1 MLPPAGRREPCRL
14 IRVAGAMG
22 ERRPRRASLLHRLV
36 FSRQKRDPHRE
47 LSRTRR
53 SPRSR
58 RAVGVPTPS
67 VVGLETRWKQRIAA
81 ARGGSQPLRPRIGR
95 FLGVRQQT
103 AEHGSPLGTF
113 HTREVAGSKP
123 AAPIQG
129 GLGSNQRHR
138 SPSGL
143 AVVRAQHDERS
154 LDHAIGGKSS
164 TSTAGPAICEVPGQT
179 DREILPVHPRSPGS
193 RCRPPNTRGRSRGGA
208 STGAATRPSK
218 PPGLRK

>member
-36 FSRQKRDPHRE
+36 FSRQQGDPHRE

-53 SPRSR
+53 GPRSR
-58 RAVGVPTPS
+58 RAVGVATPS

-81 ARGGSQPLRPRIGR
+81 TRGGSQPLRPRIGR

-123 AAPIQG
+123 AAPIGAVAASLVDARMVAGSKPAAPRARRKRSRAPG
-129 GLGSNQRHR
+129 GFWAGPLRRGRR
-138 SPSGL
+138 SPAGRTCSP
-143 AVVRAQHDERS
+143 AWPASEHRA
-154 LDHAIGGKSS
+154 
-164 TSTAGPAICEVPGQT
+164 
-179 DREILPVHPRSPGS
+179 
-193 RCRPPNTRGRSRGGA
+193 
-208 STGAATRPSK
+208 
-218 PPGLRK
+218 

>member
-22 ERRPRRASLLHRLV
+22 ERRPRRASLLQRLV
-36 FSRQKRDPHRE
+36 FSRQQGDPHRE

-53 SPRSR
+53 GPRSR
-58 RAVGVPTPS
+58 RAVGVATPS

-123 AAPIQG
+123 AAPIVK
-129 GLGSNQRHR
+129 
-138 SPSGL
+138 SP
-143 AVVRAQHDERS
+143 
-154 LDHAIGGKSS
+154 AIGGGWL
-164 TSTAGPAICEVPGQT
+164 ALALQT
-179 DREILPVHPRSPGS
+179 DLLRVAVGPGVARRPQPQRPAPAG
-193 RCRPPNTRGRSRGGA
+193 RCGSGADLGRPGPEKR
-208 STGAATRPSK
+208 
-218 PPGLRK
+218 

>member
-36 FSRQKRDPHRE
+36 FSRQQADPHRE

-53 SPRSR
+53 GPRSR

-81 ARGGSQPLRPRIGR
+81 TRGGSQPLRPRIGR

-123 AAPIQG
+123 AAPIVRMAAGAGFFTPLASLLVRNQPRPSLFLLASRAFAA
-129 GLGSNQRHR
+129 LGV
-138 SPSGL
+138 G
-143 AVVRAQHDERS
+143 RASCASRPAPGRS
-154 LDHAIGGKSS
+154 LPE
-164 TSTAGPAICEVPGQT
+164 PA
-179 DREILPVHPRSPGS
+179 
-193 RCRPPNTRGRSRGGA
+193 
-208 STGAATRPSK
+208 GAAASDARIDWS
-218 PPGLRK
+218 LSR

>member
-36 FSRQKRDPHRE
+36 FSRQQGDPHRE

-53 SPRSR
+53 GPRSR
-58 RAVGVPTPS
+58 RAVGVATPS
-67 VVGLETRWKQRIAA
+67 VVGLETRWIPRIAA

-123 AAPIQG
+123 AAPIYEEPAKTTNRSQG
-129 GLGSNQRHR
+129 GGSGGPVRCGQACSSVSGPPTPFPHPQACLEAWRIGAAAVDLPQR
-138 SPSGL
+138 SPCS
-143 AVVRAQHDERS
+143 
-154 LDHAIGGKSS
+154 
-164 TSTAGPAICEVPGQT
+164 PA
-179 DREILPVHPRSPGS
+179 
-193 RCRPPNTRGRSRGGA
+193 
-208 STGAATRPSK
+208 
-218 PPGLRK
+218 LR